1 MFRCAVDIVGPS
13 NLKTL
18 IETVPPYWAPMIAQF
33 HTPGRRPGEGRRLP
47 LVPLPA
53 VAGGQIRI
61 PLLIAQGA
69 NDPRVKQAESEQ
81 IVAALREAGID
92 HEYMLFPDEGHG
104 FAKPENRL
112 RFYAAAENGSWP
124 ATSAAGPRSSQG
136 EGVVTAWGNQ
146 DEEWQG
152 MVELKTDAALDAM
165 REAGRV
171 VAHALAAARE
181 AAAVGTRLTELD
193 EVAHDVLRQAGAR
206 SPFLHYHPSFAPTP
220 FPAVIC
226 ASVNDVI
233 VHGIPDKYRL
243 RDGDLVSID
252 FGAELDGWT
261 GDAAV
266 SFTVGRADAA
276 DLLLIETA
284 EKALAA
290 GVAAAVAGARI
301 GDISAA
307 IGAVGHAAG
316 YGIPAGFGGHGI
328 GRRMHE
334 DPHVPNDGRPGRGM
348 RLRPGLVLAIEP
360 MLMAGGGDDFQ
371 VAPDGWAL
379 RTVDGSRAAHAEHTV
394 AITGGGPRILTL
406 P

>member
-1 MFRCAVDIVGPS
+1 
-13 NLKTL
+13 
-18 IETVPPYWAPMIAQF
+18 
-33 HTPGRRPGEGRRLP
+33 
-47 LVPLPA
+47 
-53 VAGGQIRI
+53 
-61 PLLIAQGA
+61 
-69 NDPRVKQAESEQ
+69 
-81 IVAALREAGID
+81 
-92 HEYMLFPDEGHG
+92 
-104 FAKPENRL
+104 
-112 RFYAAAENGSWP
+112 
-124 ATSAAGPRSSQG
+124 
-136 EGVVTAWGNQ
+136 
-146 DEEWQG
+146 

-171 VAHALAAARE
+171 VAHALAAARD
-181 AAAVGTRLTELD
+181 AAAVGTSLAELD
-193 EVAHDVLRQAGAR
+193 EVAHDVLRKAGAR
-206 SPFLHYHPSFAPTP
+206 SPFLHYHPAFAPTP

-233 VHGIPDKYRL
+233 VHGIPDGYRL

-266 SFTVGRADAA
+266 SFIVGRAAPA

-290 GVAAAVAGARI
+290 GVAAAVTRARI

-307 IGAVGHAAG
+307 IGAVLHGAG
-316 YGIPAGFGGHGI
+316 MPY
-328 GRRMHE
+328 
-334 DPHVPNDGRPGRGM
+334 HVPNDGRPGRGM

-360 MLMAGGGDDFQ
+360 MVMAGGGDDFR

-379 RTVDGSRAAHAEHTV
+379 CTVDGSRAAHAEHTV
-394 AITGGGPRILTL
+394 AITTDGPRILTL